1 MTFKR
6 IYLFLLMFL
15 SSLLFISCEKW
26 LIDTSTPLS
35 SSSAARLLLYMH
47 STSLTPPNIAFTI
60 SEIKLQTEDNRWINL
75 IDGPIDIMSTG
86 LIDRQILLKEAAV
99 EPGQYKGLKLIISRA
114 SVMGRDGHV
123 SLALSQPD
131 GEVVIK
137 SNIRLQRKEISAVSL
152 VWDTDKSI
160 EKGYIFQPSIEIET
174 QIPSAR
180 ELLLFISNSA
190 SNYISIIDRSLER
203 VIGAVTVGDRPMG
216 MALNATQDRL
226 YVVNSASRNI
236 SVVDVT
242 RFSVL
247 DTIYLTAGILPVD
260 IVIIPDDNNLIEG
273 KLYIANRI
281 SNDVTVVDTV
291 AKRTLKSI
299 AVGISPSAIAAD
311 AVRKEV
317 YVTNEKSNN
326 LSIINAIDDTLVANI
341 TVDNRPTGVF
351 VGKDNVGKDKIYVFN
366 EGSNRISIISPSLRK
381 VVATM
386 YVEGPPKRGMQGFSK
401 RLFVANTAANTLTF
415 FNSQDVVTRTIPV
428 GIMPTGLAG
437 DEKRNRLYVTNYGD
451 NTVSLLD
458 PIGER
463 VLKELFV
470 GKSPY
475 GALLLEK

>member
-1 MTFKR
+1 
-6 IYLFLLMFL
+6 
-15 SSLLFISCEKW
+15 
-26 LIDTSTPLS
+26 
-35 SSSAARLLLYMH
+35 MH
-47 STSLTPPNIAFTI
+47 STSLIPPDISFTI
-60 SEIKLQTEDNRWINL
+60 SEIKLQAEDNNWIKL
-75 IDGPIDIMSTG
+75 MDGPIDIRSTG

-123 SLALSQPD
+123 SLALPQPN

-137 SNIRLQRKEISAVSL
+137 SNIRLQRKESL
-152 VWDTDKSI
+152 AACLIWDTERSI
-160 EKGYIFQPSIEIET
+160 EKGYIFQPSVEIEP
-174 QIPSAR
+174 QMPSAR
-180 ELLLFISNSA
+180 ELLLFVSNSA

-216 MALNATQDRL
+216 MVLNATQDRL
-226 YVVNSASRNI
+226 YVVNSASRDI
-236 SVVDVT
+236 SIVDIT

-260 IVIIPDDNNLIEG
+260 IVNIPDDRNSIEG
-273 KLYIANRI
+273 KLYIANRM
-281 SNDVTVVDTV
+281 SNDVTVVNTV
-291 AKRTLKSI
+291 AKRILKSI
-299 AVGISPSAIAAD
+299 AVGTGPSAIAAD

-317 YVTNEKSNN
+317 YVTNERSNN

-341 TVDNRPTGVF
+341 TVDSRPTGIF
-351 VGKDNVGKDKIYVFN
+351 VGKDKIYVFN
-366 EGSNRISIISPSLRK
+366 EGSNGISIISPSLRK
-381 VVATM
+381 VVATIS
-386 YVEGPPKRGMQGFSK
+386 VEGPPKRGMQGFSN

-437 DEKRNRLYVTNYGD
+437 DEKRNRLYITNYGD

-475 GALLLEK
+475 GALLLER

>member
-1 MTFKR
+1 
-6 IYLFLLMFL
+6 
-15 SSLLFISCEKW
+15 
-26 LIDTSTPLS
+26 
-35 SSSAARLLLYMH
+35 MH

-114 SVMGRDGHV
+114 SVMGRNGHA

-152 VWDTDKSI
+152 VWDTEKSI
-160 EKGYIFQPSIEIET
+160 EKGHIFQPSIEIET

-281 SNDVTVVDTV
+281 SNDVTVVSTV
-291 AKRTLKSI
+291 AKRTLKSV
-299 AVGISPSAIAAD
+299 AVGIGPSAIAAD

-351 VGKDNVGKDKIYVFN
+351 VGKDKIYVFN

-381 VVATM
+381 VVATIS
-386 YVEGPPKRGMQGFSK
+386 VEGPPKRGMQGFSK

-475 GALLLEK
+475 GALLLEN

>member
-1 MTFKR
+1 MAFKKV
-6 IYLFLLMFL
+6 YLFIIVLFL

-26 LIDTSTPLS
+26 LIDTSIPP

-47 STSLTPPNIAFTI
+47 STSLVPPDISFTI
-60 SEIKLQTEDNRWINL
+60 SEIKLQAEDNNWIKL
-75 IDGPIDIMSTG
+75 MDGPIDIRSTG

-123 SLALSQPD
+123 SLALPQPN

-137 SNIRLQRKEISAVSL
+137 SNIRLQRKESL
-152 VWDTDKSI
+152 VACLIWDPEKSV
-160 EKGYIFQPSIEIET
+160 ERGYIFQPSVEIEP

-180 ELLLFISNSA
+180 ELLLFVSNSA

-216 MALNATQDRL
+216 MVLNATQDRL
-226 YVVNSASRNI
+226 YVVNSASRDI
-236 SVVDVT
+236 SIVDVT

-260 IVIIPDDNNLIEG
+260 IVIVPDDRNSIEG
-273 KLYIANRI
+273 KLYIANRM
-281 SNDVTVVDTV
+281 SNDVTVVNTV
-291 AKRTLKSI
+291 AKRILKSI
-299 AVGISPSAIAAD
+299 AVGTGPSAIAVD
-311 AVRKEV
+311 AVRKEI
-317 YVTNEKSNN
+317 YVTNESSNN
-326 LSIINAIDDTLVANI
+326 LSVINAIDDTLVANI
-341 TVDNRPTGVF
+341 TVDSRPTGIF
-351 VGKDNVGKDKIYVFN
+351 VGKDKIYVFN
-366 EGSNRISIISPSLRK
+366 EGSNGISIISPSLRK
-381 VVATM
+381 VVATIS
-386 YVEGPPKRGMQGFSK
+386 VEGPPKRGMQGFSN

-437 DEKRNRLYVTNYGD
+437 DEKRNRLYITNYGD

-475 GALLLEK
+475 GALLLER